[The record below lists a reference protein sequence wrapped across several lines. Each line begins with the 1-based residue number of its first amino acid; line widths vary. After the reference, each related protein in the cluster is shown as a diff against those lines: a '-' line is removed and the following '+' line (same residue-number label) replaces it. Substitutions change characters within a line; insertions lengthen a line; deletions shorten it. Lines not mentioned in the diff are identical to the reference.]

1 MREERRKGILEGL
14 EQGLQRGLDL
24 EKIAI
29 IQGMLVKGYGW
40 NVIEDITH
48 LDEAAFCALK
58 EKYEQIEN

>member
-1 MREERRKGILEGL
+1 MREEHCKGVKI
-14 EQGLQRGLDL
+14 GLQRGLDL

-58 EKYEQIEN
+58 EKYEKIES